1 MVNEAKQKLPRRY
14 EKMRDSGVAWIGMVP
29 ENATIVRLKHLTA
42 YIESGTSVNAGQ
54 SPAQNSAFGILKT
67 SCVSKFVF
75 SPGENKSVNLDE
87 YNRVHCPV
95 CHNTIIVSRMNTPD
109 LVGACGYVDRD
120 YLNLFLPDRLWQV
133 HFKTSVNVKYLWYYL
148 QSCAVRQYYASLA
161 TGTSSSMQNIS
172 QQQFL
177 NVPVVLFPDTF
188 AFQIVAFLDNKCQ
201 QIDALIAEAK
211 ASIEEYKAWK
221 ASIIYEAV
229 TKGLDPQAE
238 MKDSGVEWIG
248 EIPEE
253 WYVCKTLFVLQM
265 PITDGPHTTP
275 ELYAAGV
282 PFVSAEAVSCGNG
295 RIDFNHIRGYIS
307 EGFYQE
313 CCKKYIPQKDD
324 IYMIKSGATTGKV
337 AIVDVDTKFTIWSP
351 LAAFRVNPKKVLPRY
366 LFYFLQSPA
375 YQKQVEL
382 GWSFGTQQN
391 IGMRTLEKLKICV
404 PPLSVQQ
411 EIIRYLDE
419 KSKKLDAIIKE
430 KTDLISDLESYK
442 KSLIYEVVTG
452 KRKVC

>member
-1 MVNEAKQKLPRRY
+1 MTENRFSTRRVENLRQGRFEKKRERGSRMTSETQKPPRRY
-14 EKMRDSGVAWIGMVP
+14 EKMRDSGVEWIGMVP
-29 ENATIVRLKHLTA
+29 EHWQVQKAKRFVVITNGSDPKTEGNIPVYGSGVTSFKTCGEYKIGPAVLVGRKGSINNPRYVDGLFWNVDTA
-42 YIESGTSVNAGQ
+42 FDVKSKNE
-54 SPAQNSAFGILKT
+54 SAFLTKYYFYLSVCFDYNYYSSQT
-67 SCVSKFVF
+67 TLPSMTQESYNNMFLPYPPVSVQQ
-75 SPGENKSVNLDE
+75 
-87 YNRVHCPV
+87 C
-95 CHNTIIVSRMNTPD
+95 
-109 LVGACGYVDRD
+109 LVD
-120 YLNLFLPDRLWQV
+120 YLGEKCNQID
-133 HFKTSVNVKYLWYYL
+133 
-148 QSCAVRQYYASLA
+148 
-161 TGTSSSMQNIS
+161 
-172 QQQFL
+172 
-177 NVPVVLFPDTF
+177 
-188 AFQIVAFLDNKCQ
+188 QIVAD
-201 QIDALIAEAK
+201 IK

-229 TKGLDPQAE
+229 TKGLDPHAE

-248 EIPEE
+248 KIPEE

-419 KSKKLDAIIKE
+419 KSNKLDAIIKE

-452 KRKVC
+452 KRRVC